1 MHATHEVRKGFPTLR
16 IATGEASQPIEVHLI
31 AQLAPGSGDALL
43 AQATER
49 QREHPGFLDALDE
62 PSVRLAGMHL
72 AHGDPSSLYSFSVGP
87 TGHPFHR
94 HASARIFTAIAGSA
108 GARLRFSCASDAEI
122 AVDPCSFV
130 RKLHDVHMPADSLFT
145 VRFGG
150 GVWHQFLPARQDGG
164 HGALFALSC
173 HPDELGGSL
182 DAAARARVLANEA
195 SIPGL
200 TETLPDSVLPLI
212 STSTPAQ
219 ANHYLGVQDGPDGL
233 LQGLCARVRR
243 AAGRLRSRLRL
254 GHRAAGFVSTAITPL
269 RARHEPALPARSRL
283 PEALATGHDDC
294 VVLELAAGRWPATS
308 ARGLLLQVL
317 AGFVENPPTSVGL
330 LMRLRNRLVGPLG
343 LRTAELGCPVSS
355 LQAKDCAQRF
365 GGRFPVLARHVDEDD
380 RWAEVILGADDRHL
394 VFRSSVSVCLTPE
407 GSWQIRLASRVQTRN
422 LFGAF
427 YMFAIRPVHER
438 HVAPT
443 MLEFAVHHALGETHA
458 TQLQAAGA

>member
-1 MHATHEVRKGFPTLR
+1 MDATLEVGKGFPTLR
-16 IATGEASQPIEVHLI
+16 IATGEASQPIELHLI

-43 AQATER
+43 AQTTER
-49 QREHPGFLDALDE
+49 QRGHPGFLDALDE

-94 HASARIFTAIAGSA
+94 HAGTRIFTAVAGSS
-108 GARLRFSCASDAEI
+108 GARLRFSCANDADV
-122 AVDPCSFV
+122 AADPSSFI
-130 RKLHDVHMPADSLFT
+130 RTLHDVHVPADSLFT

-150 GVWHQFLPARQDGG
+150 GVWHQFLPARQDGE

-173 HPDELGGSL
+173 HPDELGGTL
-182 DAAARARVLANEA
+182 DATARARVLANEA

-212 STSTPAQ
+212 STDTPPQ
-219 ANHYLGVQDGPDGL
+219 ANHYLGIQARPDGL
-233 LQGLCARVRR
+233 MQRLRALLRR

-254 GHRAAGFVSTAITPL
+254 GYRADGFVSSVPTPL
-269 RARHEPALPARSRL
+269 RARHEHGLPARSRL

-308 ARGLLLQVL
+308 ARGLLLRVL
-317 AGFVENPPTSVGL
+317 AGFVENPPSSVGL
-330 LMRLRNRLVGPLG
+330 LMRLRNRLVRPLG

-355 LQAKDCAQRF
+355 LQGKDSAPLF
-365 GGRFPVLARHVDEDD
+365 AGRFPVHASHVDDGD

-394 VFRSSVSVCLTPE
+394 VFRSSVSVYLTPE
-407 GSWQIRLASRVQTRN
+407 GIWQIRLASRVQTRN

-443 MLEFAVHHALGETHA
+443 MLEFALRHALGEECMTRPQP
-458 TQLQAAGA
+458 TGA